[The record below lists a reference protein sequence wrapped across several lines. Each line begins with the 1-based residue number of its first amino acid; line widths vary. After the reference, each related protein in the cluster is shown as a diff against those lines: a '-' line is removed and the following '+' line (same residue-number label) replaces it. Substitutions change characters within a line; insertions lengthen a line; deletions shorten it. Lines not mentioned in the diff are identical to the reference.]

1 MPGTAIEIE
10 IGNTAVKSI
19 RLKAKLVRDGQ
30 GDAGAE
36 IMAFGGI
43 HVSTGVIHFAV
54 HLGNCRLAQGGCR
67 YEVIGLGGRD
77 ACQLRSFTQIPL
89 R

>member
-1 MPGTAIEIE
+1 MKSVDAVKTIPVKIAAGEAEQADARVAPEQMPGAAIEFE

-36 IMAFGGI
+36 IVASEEFMFPPA
-43 HVSTGVIHFAV
+43 
-54 HLGNCRLAQGGCR
+54 
-67 YEVIGLGGRD
+67 
-77 ACQLRSFTQIPL
+77 
-89 R
+89 